1 MNLKNKIAHIVEIN
15 GFKSAKELSERIE
28 FSYQIFNRN
37 INKGNLT
44 GEMLRAFILHPE
56 VNADLRWLG
65 NDDQIKE
72 YEMEVNEPTE
82 NLEKSTLNKLNHALK
97 LLEEVRREIAK

>member
-1 MNLKNKIAHIVEIN
+1 MTLKEKIEQIKEDNGIASTTELARCLEI
-15 GFKSAKELSERIE
+15 
-28 FSYQIFNRN
+28 SYQIFNRN

-44 GEMLRAFILHPE
+44 GEMLRAFVLHPE
-56 VNADLRWLG
+56 VKADLRWLG
-65 NDDQIKE
+65 NDDRIKK